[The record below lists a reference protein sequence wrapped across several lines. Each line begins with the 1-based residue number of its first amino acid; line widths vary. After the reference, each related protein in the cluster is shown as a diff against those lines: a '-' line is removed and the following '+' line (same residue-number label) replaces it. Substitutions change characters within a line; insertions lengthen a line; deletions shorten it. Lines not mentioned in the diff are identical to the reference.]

1 VVARWLCFSDF
12 SVAKDF
18 FGEEEGFFDDIYIEL
33 HTVELC
39 SSKKLASE

>member
-1 VVARWLCFSDF
+1 MVARWLCFSDF

-18 FGEEEGFFDDIYIEL
+18 FGEEGFFDDIYIEL